1 MARRIAAASDRLLF
15 VTTELFA
22 PGGVQRLGRDA
33 VDALAGQSADPVDVW
48 SFRDATVQPEY
59 SVPARAHVRLAAG
72 SRLKLGSWAIER
84 ARHRCDDTLVIVMH
98 VHVAP
103 IAIPML
109 LRGAR
114 AALFLLGV
122 EVWRP
127 LTAGQR
133 FVADRCERL
142 IAISHHTADRFT
154 QANPDFKGRPIEVCH
169 LGITAEPRESLP
181 ALPGANVAN
190 DTALMVSRMS
200 SEDAYKGHERLIRA
214 WPAVKARVPY
224 ARLVLIGEGDDRRR
238 LEAIAAELGVAGAVR
253 FAGFVTDEELAGWY
267 RRCTFFVLPSDGE
280 GFGLV
285 FLEAMRE
292 GKACI
297 GGPGAPAEI
306 VEDGVT
312 GFIIPSGP
320 SRPSRGDD
328 SLVDALSRLFLDDE
342 LRDRLGRNG
351 QARFRQTF
359 TARHFTDR
367 LLRLIPLTAVPVPEH
382 AA

>member
-1 MARRIAAASDRLLF
+1 MAGRIAAASDRLLIM
-15 VTTELFA
+15 TTELFA

-33 VDALAGQSADPVDVW
+33 VDALAGPSAEPVDVW
-48 SFRDATVQPEY
+48 SFRDAMVPPEY
-59 SVPARAHVRLAAG
+59 SMPVSAHVRLAAG
-72 SRLKLGSWAIER
+72 SKLKLGSWAIDR
-84 ARHRCDDTLVIVMH
+84 ARRRCDDTRVIVMH
-98 VHVAP
+98 AHVAP
-103 IAIPML
+103 IAIPLL

-114 AALFLLGV
+114 ATMFLLGV

-127 LTAGQR
+127 LTSGER
-133 FVADRCERL
+133 FVADRSERL

-154 QANPDFKGRPIEVCH
+154 QANPAFKGRSIDVCH
-169 LGITAEPRESLP
+169 LGITGEARPSLP
-181 ALPGANVAN
+181 ELAVANDAN

-214 WPAVKARVPY
+214 WPSVKARVPH
-224 ARLVLIGEGDDRRR
+224 AKLVLVGEGDDRRR
-238 LEAIAAELGVAGAVR
+238 LEAVAAELGVADAVR
-253 FAGFVTDEELAGWY
+253 FAGFVTDDELAAWY

-285 FLEAMRE
+285 FLEAMRA

-312 GFIIPSGP
+312 GLIVPSG
-320 SRPSRGDD
+320 DD
-328 SLVDALSRLFLDDE
+328 EALVGALSRLFLDDE
-342 LRDRLGRNG
+342 LRDRLGRHG

-359 TARHFTDR
+359 TARDFADR
-367 LLRLIPLTAVPVPEH
+367 LRHLIRLPAAPEH

>member
-1 MARRIAAASDRLLF
+1 MGGRIAAALNRPLI

-33 VDALAGQSADPVDVW
+33 VDALAGQSAEPIDVW
-48 SFRDATVQPEY
+48 SFRDANVPPEY
-59 SVPARAHVRLAAG
+59 SVPARAHVRLAGG
-72 SRLKLGSWAIER
+72 SRVKLGSWAIGR
-84 ARHRCDDTLVIVMH
+84 ARRRCDDTRVIVMH

-114 AALFLLGV
+114 ATMFLLGV

-127 LTAGQR
+127 LTAGER

-154 QANPDFKGRPIEVCH
+154 HANPNFKGRAIEVCH
-169 LGITAEPRESLP
+169 LGITTEARESLP
-181 ALPGANVAN
+181 GLPAASVAN

-214 WPAVKARVPY
+214 WPSVNARVPR
-224 ARLVLIGEGDDRRR
+224 AKLVLVGEGDDRRR
-238 LEAIAAELGVAGAVR
+238 LEAIAAELGVADAVR
-253 FAGFVTDEELAGWY
+253 FAGFVTDEELAAWY

-285 FLEAMRE
+285 FLEAMRA

-306 VEDGVT
+306 VEDGVS
-312 GFIIPSGP
+312 GLIVPSG
-320 SRPSRGDD
+320 DD
-328 SLVDALSRLFLDDE
+328 ESLVGALSRLFLDHE

-351 QARFRQTF
+351 HARFMQTF
-359 TARHFTDR
+359 TARHFADR
-367 LLRLIPLTAVPVPEH
+367 LRHLVPLPAAPEH